1 MTDGLER
8 VRCHIAERGVDP
20 NIVVFNDGTESSELA
35 AKALG
40 CSVAEIAKS
49 VVFTAEQTY
58 VVVVSGD
65 MRVSTA
71 RLSSVLG
78 LKVKLANRESVKSL
92 TGYDA
97 GGVPPFPH
105 NEGVRTLVDKSLRR
119 FENVWT
125 AGGKTNAVFRI
136 PVRTLIDIAGNHE
149 VDVSEQR

>member
-20 NIVVFNDGTESSELA
+20 NIVVFNDSTESSELA

-78 LKVKLANRESVKSL
+78 LKVKLATERV
-92 TGYDA
+92 
-97 GGVPPFPH
+97 
-105 NEGVRTLVDKSLRR
+105 
-119 FENVWT
+119 
-125 AGGKTNAVFRI
+125 
-136 PVRTLIDIAGNHE
+136 
-149 VDVSEQR
+149 